1 VKLNIPI
8 IFLWLLQLIV
18 LTLRIANVITWPW
31 YLVLL
36 WIELWFTIQVLAV
49 VFNTLDWMTLT
60 PQQRA
65 ARRLAN
71 KLKQFKF
78 R

>member
-1 VKLNIPI
+1 MKLNIPI

-78 R
+78 

>member
-1 VKLNIPI
+1 MKPNIPI

-31 YLVLL
+31 YLALL
-36 WIELWFTIQVLAV
+36 WIEFWFTLQVLAV
-49 VFNTLDWMTLT
+49 VFYVLDWLTTT

-71 KLKQFKF
+71 KLRQIKF
-78 R
+78 

>member
-1 VKLNIPI
+1 MKLNLPI

-36 WIELWFTIQVLAV
+36 WIEFWFTIQVLAV

-71 KLKQFKF
+71 KLKQIKF
-78 R
+78 